1 LCCGLA
7 LLLCVEIGYAQ
18 TGAAGATSQPQAK
31 EAMPAATPAMPAN
44 AALLYEEA
52 AKYAERKFDEYERNR
67 VPFSRALATETFQQ
81 QSELAAR
88 HAAQLAARGN
98 LSGVDNYYLGLL
110 YELAGKNSEVIEPL
124 RRFLAENAT
133 KATPAENSSVTGA
146 EHPPATKEQLQN
158 ARLILGAEMAARN
171 RLAEAESVLADYAR
185 NEPATPQGLFKLHHA
200 LARAYAQDKKN
211 EQSAMHARLAFKVAK
226 ESPVKAG
233 DELERAQVIGGA
245 GAFLADVL
253 LRLKQEDEAART
265 MEELLRLGLSLPSAR
280 IFTEAAQWLAENER
294 EELIERVLSETPR
307 DTTATAP
314 EINIA
319 EWIDHKP
326 VKLSDLRGRVVLLD
340 FWATWCGPCRFT
352 MPKLKTLHE
361 RFKKTGWSSSAL
373 RSFTGEPEKLSSI
386 RRKSWP
392 TCAPTK
398 KMRNSPTHSPWPPR
412 ATTICATAS
421 ARSRPP
427 FCSTGAGASATSR
440 SAQARPIMK
449 HSPGSSGN
457 YSLKDR
463 KMRRIA

>member
-1 LCCGLA
+1 
-7 LLLCVEIGYAQ
+7 
-18 TGAAGATSQPQAK
+18 
-31 EAMPAATPAMPAN
+31 MPAN

-88 HAAQLAARGN
+88 YAAQLAARGN

-133 KATPAENSSVTGA
+133 GATRAEKPSATVRENSPVTAAQHPPTTPAT
-146 EHPPATKEQLQN
+146 PATKEQLQN
-158 ARLILGAEMAARN
+158 ARLILGAEMAARK

-185 NEPATPQGLFKLHHA
+185 HEPATPQGLFKLHHA

-211 EQSAMHARLAFKVAK
+211 EQSATHARLAFKVAK

-361 RFKKTGWSSSAL
+361 RFKKDGLVVIGLTQFYGRAGKTVVNPAEELAYL
-373 RSFTGEPEKLSSI
+373 RTYKKDAKLPYPFAVAAEGDNDLRYGVRSI
-386 RRKSWP
+386 PTAFLLDRRGRVRYISV
-392 TCAPTK
+392 
-398 KMRNSPTHSPWPPR
+398 
-412 ATTICATAS
+412 
-421 ARSRPP
+421 
-427 FCSTGAGASATSR
+427 GASEANDESL
-440 SAQARPIMK
+440 ARIIRK
-449 HSPGSSGN
+449 LLAEGS
-457 YSLKDR
+457 
-463 KMRRIA
+463 